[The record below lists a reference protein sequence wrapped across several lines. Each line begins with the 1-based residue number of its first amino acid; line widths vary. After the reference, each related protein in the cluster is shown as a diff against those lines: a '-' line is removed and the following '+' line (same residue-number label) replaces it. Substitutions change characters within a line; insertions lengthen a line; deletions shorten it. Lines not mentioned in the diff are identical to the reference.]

1 MKALDVENKVKE
13 IEELAGILKEFR
25 QKGKTI
31 VQCHGVFDLI
41 HPGHIRHFEAAKREG
56 DMLIVTITQDQYV
69 NKGPGRPVFN
79 QRLRAESVAALQ
91 AVDFVAINHWP
102 SAVEAIK
109 LLKPHVYVKGGE
121 YAAPESDVTG
131 MITHEEEAVKTAGGR
146 IHFTNEITYS
156 STELLNTHFDVYPD
170 DAQAFLKS
178 FRQRYSAGDVIKKLD
193 ALRRLKVLLIG
204 ETIIDEYHYCQAMGK
219 SPKELLV
226 TTKYLRDE
234 VFAGGILACA
244 NHVAGFCK
252 DVHLVTCLGSKNS
265 HEEFVR
271 SHLKPNVTTQFF
283 HRDDAS
289 TIVKRRY
296 VDHAFLSKM
305 FEVCFMDDSAVPAH
319 IERDMCVYLKS
330 VLRDYD
336 LVLVADYGH
345 GLLGTEAIKLVCAGA
360 RFLAVNT
367 QTNSANAG
375 YNLITKY
382 PRADFI
388 CIDEPEMRLAC
399 HDRVSDLRELIASTA
414 SRLNSQRTVVTR
426 GHLGSMA
433 YAVESGFFEVPV
445 FSSKIVDRVG
455 AGDAYLSVAAPCVAG
470 GMPMDLVGFIG
481 NAVGA
486 LAVRIVGNRSAVE
499 PVPLYKFITALL
511 K

>member
-1 MKALDVENKVKE
+1 MRALDVASKVKE
-13 IEELAGILKEFR
+13 LDELAEILQGLR
-25 QKGKTI
+25 QRGKTI

-56 DMLIVTITQDQYV
+56 EVLVVTITQDEHV

-91 AVDFVAINHWP
+91 DVDFVAINRWP

-131 MITHEEEAVKTAGGR
+131 MIVHEEEAIKAVGGR
-146 IHFTNEITYS
+146 IHFTNEITFS

-178 FRQRYSAGDVIKKLD
+178 FRQRYSAGDVIKRLD
-193 ALRRLKVLLIG
+193 GLRGLKVLLIG
-204 ETIIDEYHYCQAMGK
+204 ETIIDEYHYCQSMGK

-226 TTKYLRDE
+226 TTRYLREE
-234 VFAGGILACA
+234 VFTGGILACA
-244 NHVAGFCK
+244 NHVAGFCE

-271 SHLKPNVTTQFF
+271 SHLKPNVTVQLF

-296 VDHAFLSKM
+296 VEHAFLSKM
-305 FEVCFMDDSAVPAH
+305 FEVCFLDDSAIPRH
-319 IERDMCVYLKS
+319 IERDICAYLRS
-330 VLRDYD
+330 VIGDYD

-345 GLLGTEAIKLVCAGA
+345 GLMGPETINLLCAES

-382 PRADFI
+382 PHADFI
-388 CIDEPEMRLAC
+388 CIDEPEIRLAC
-399 HDRVSDLRELIASTA
+399 NDRVSDLRELITNTA
-414 SRLNSQRTVVTR
+414 HKLGSQRTIITR
-426 GHLGSMA
+426 GHHGSMT
-433 YAVESGFFEVPV
+433 YAADEGFFEVPV
-445 FSSKIVDRVG
+445 FSSKVVDRVG
-455 AGDAYLSVAAPCVAG
+455 AGDAYFSVAAPCVAA

>member
-1 MKALDVENKVKE
+1 MKAIDVSSKVKDLD
-13 IEELAGILKEFR
+13 ELAGVLAGLR
-25 QKGKTI
+25 QQGKTI
-31 VQCHGVFDLI
+31 VHCHGVFDLI

-56 DMLIVTITQDQYV
+56 DVLVVTITQDGFV

-91 AVDFVAINHWP
+91 WVDFVAINRWP
-102 SAVEAIK
+102 SAVEAIA
-109 LLKPHVYVKGGE
+109 LLKPNVYVKGGE

-131 MITHEEEAVKTAGGR
+131 MIVHEEEAVKAGGGR
-146 IHFTNEITYS
+146 IHFTNEITFS

-170 DAQAFLKS
+170 DAQAFLKG
-178 FRQRYSAGDVIKKLD
+178 FRQRYSAGEVIKRLD
-193 ALRRLKVLLIG
+193 SLRKLKVLVIG

-226 TTKYLRDE
+226 TTKYLREE
-234 VFAGGILACA
+234 VFAGGVLACA
-244 NHVAGFCK
+244 NHVAGFCE

-271 SHLKPNVTTQFF
+271 THLKPNVTAQFF
-283 HRDDAS
+283 HRDDSS

-296 VDHAFLSKM
+296 LDHAFLSKM
-305 FEVCFMDDSAVPAH
+305 FEVCFLDDTAIPSH
-319 IERDMCVYLKS
+319 IEQDMCAYLKS
-330 VLRDYD
+330 VIGDYD

-345 GLLGTEAIKLVCAGA
+345 GLMGSDTIGQLCADA

-399 HDRVSDLRELIASTA
+399 HNRVSDLRELMTGTT
-414 SRLNSQRTVVTR
+414 RKLGSQRAVVTR
-426 GHLGSMA
+426 GHLGSLT
-433 YAVESGFFEVPV
+433 YAAEEGFFEVPV

-455 AGDAYLSVAAPCVAG
+455 AGDAYLSVAAPCVAS
-470 GMPMDLVGFIG
+470 GMPMDLVGFVG

>member
-1 MKALDVENKVKE
+1 VAVDVANKVKE
-13 IEELAGILKEFR
+13 LEKLADILCELRG
-25 QKGKTI
+25 QGKTI

-56 DMLIVTITQDQYV
+56 DVLVVTITQDGYV

-91 AVDFVAINHWP
+91 VVDFVAVNQWP
-102 SAVEAIK
+102 TAVEAIR
-109 LLKPHVYVKGGE
+109 LLQPHVYVKGGE
-121 YAAPESDVTG
+121 YAEPENDVTG
-131 MITHEEEAVKTAGGR
+131 MIAQEESAVRAVGGR
-146 IHFTNEITYS
+146 THFTDEITFS
-156 STELLNTHFDVYPD
+156 STELLNDHFDVYPEE
-170 DAQAFLKS
+170 AQAFLKG
-178 FRQRYSAGDVIKKLD
+178 FRRRHSAGDVIRQLD
-193 ALRRLKVLLIG
+193 ALRALKVLVIG

-226 TTKYLRDE
+226 TTRYLRE
-234 VFAGGILACA
+234 ESFAGGILACA
-244 NHVAGFCK
+244 NHVAGFC
-252 DVHLVTCLGSKNS
+252 DTVHVVTCLGTKNS
-265 HEEFVR
+265 REEFVR
-271 SHLKPNVTTQFF
+271 SHLKPNITAKFF
-283 HRDDAS
+283 HRDDAA

-296 VDHAFLSKM
+296 LDQAFLSKM
-305 FEVCFMDDSAVPAH
+305 FEICFLDDSAIPPQV
-319 IERDMCVYLKS
+319 ERDICAYLTDAIKG
-330 VLRDYD
+330 YD

-345 GLLGTEAIKLVCAGA
+345 GLMGA
-360 RFLAVNT
+360 DIVNLLCRESRFLAVNV

-382 PRADFI
+382 PRADFV
-388 CIDEPEMRLAC
+388 CIDEPEIRLAC
-399 HDRVSDLRELIASTA
+399 HDRVSDLRELITDTA
-414 SRLNSQRTVVTR
+414 GKLNNRRTAITR
-426 GHLGSMA
+426 GHLGSMT
-433 YAVESGFFEVPV
+433 YAAEAGFAETPV

-455 AGDAYLSVAAPCVAG
+455 AGDAYLSVAAPCVAA
-470 GMPMDLVGFIG
+470 GMPMDLVGFVG

>member
-1 MKALDVENKVKE
+1 MKTGNGTSKVKDLD
-13 IEELAGILKEFR
+13 ELAELLQQLRR
-25 QKGKTI
+25 QGKTI
-31 VQCHGVFDLI
+31 VHCHGVFDLI

-56 DMLIVTITQDQYV
+56 DVLVVTITQDRHV

-79 QRLRAESVAALQ
+79 QRLRAESIAALQ
-91 AVDFVAINHWP
+91 TVDFVAVNRWP
-102 SAVEAIK
+102 SAVETIA
-109 LLKPHVYVKGGE
+109 LLKPRVYVKGSD
-121 YAAPESDVTG
+121 YSAPEQDVTG
-131 MITHEEEAVKTAGGR
+131 MIAQEEEAVKDVGGR
-146 IHFTNEITYS
+146 IHFTNEITFS
-156 STELLNTHFDVYPD
+156 STQLLNSHFDIYPD
-170 DAQAFLKS
+170 DAQAFLKG
-178 FRQRYSAGDVIKKLD
+178 FRQRYSAGDVIKQLD
-193 ALRRLKVLLIG
+193 SLRKLKVLLIG

-226 TTKYLRDE
+226 TTKYLREE

-244 NHVAGFCK
+244 NHVAGFCE
-252 DVHLVTCLGSKNS
+252 DVHLVTCLGSKDS

-271 SHLKPNVTTQFF
+271 SHLKSNVTVQFF

-296 VDHAFLSKM
+296 VDQAFLSKM
-305 FEVCFMDDSAVPAH
+305 FEVSFLDDSAIPPH
-319 IERDMCVYLKS
+319 IERDICKYLES
-330 VLRDYD
+330 TIGDYD

-345 GLLGTEAIKLVCAGA
+345 GLMGPDIINLLRSCA

-367 QTNSANAG
+367 QTNSANTG

-388 CIDEPEMRLAC
+388 CIDEPEIRLAC
-399 HDRVSDLRELIASTA
+399 HDRVSDLRSLISGIANKLGSK
-414 SRLNSQRTVVTR
+414 RTVITR
-426 GHLGSMA
+426 GHHGSMVYSA
-433 YAVESGFFEVPV
+433 EDGFFEVPV

-455 AGDAYLSVAAPCVAG
+455 AGDAYLSVAAPCVAL

>member
-1 MKALDVENKVKE
+1 MKGVNAASKVKE
-13 IEELAGILKEFR
+13 LEELAEILAEFR
-25 QKGKTI
+25 RQGKTI
-31 VQCHGVFDLI
+31 VQCHGVFDLL
-41 HPGHIRHFEAAKREG
+41 HPGHIRHFEAAKKEG
-56 DMLIVTITQDQYV
+56 DALIVTLTRDEHV

-79 QRLRAESVAALQ
+79 QRLRAESVAALH
-91 AVDFVAINHWP
+91 AVDFVAINRWP
-102 SAVEAIK
+102 SAVEAIA
-109 LLKPHVYVKGGE
+109 LLKPNVYVKGDE
-121 YAAPESDVTG
+121 YAAAERDVTG
-131 MITHEEEAVKTAGGR
+131 VINHEEAAVKAAGGR
-146 IHFTNEITYS
+146 IHFTNEITFS
-156 STELLNTHFDVYPD
+156 STELLNSHFDVYPD
-170 DAQAFLKS
+170 EAQAFLKG
-178 FRQRYSAGDVIKKLD
+178 FRQRYSAEDVIRRLD
-193 ALRRLKVLLIG
+193 SLRKLKVLLIG

-219 SPKELLV
+219 SPKEFLV
-226 TTKYLRDE
+226 TTKYLQEE

-244 NHVAGFCK
+244 NHVAGFSEE
-252 DVHLVTCLGSKNS
+252 VHLVTCLGSKDS

-271 SHLKPNVTTQFF
+271 SHLKPNVVPQFF
-283 HRDDAS
+283 HRDDTS

-305 FEVCFMDDSAVPAH
+305 FEVYFLDDSALPPR
-319 IERDMCVYLKS
+319 IEHEICAYLKS
-330 VLRDYD
+330 IIGDYD

-345 GLLGTEAIKLVCAGA
+345 GLMGSEMINLLCGGS

-367 QTNSANAG
+367 QTNSANSG
-375 YNLITKY
+375 FNLITKY

-399 HDRVSDLRELIASTA
+399 HNRVSDLQDLIAGVA
-414 SRLNSQRTVVTR
+414 SKLDSRCIVVTR
-426 GHLGSMA
+426 GHHGSMA
-433 YAVESGFFEVPV
+433 YAVEEGFFPIPV

-455 AGDAYLSVAAPCVAG
+455 AGDAYLSVAAPCVAAG
-470 GMPMDLVGFIG
+470 LPMDLVAFIG

>member
-1 MKALDVENKVKE
+1 MKAIDVTSKVKDLD
-13 IEELAGILKEFR
+13 ELAGVLAGLR
-25 QKGKTI
+25 QQGKTI
-31 VQCHGVFDLI
+31 VHCHGVFDLI

-56 DMLIVTITQDQYV
+56 DVLVVTITQDGFV

-91 AVDFVAINHWP
+91 WVDFVAINRWP
-102 SAVEAIK
+102 SAVEAIA
-109 LLKPHVYVKGGE
+109 LLKPDVYVKGGE

-131 MITHEEEAVKTAGGR
+131 MIVHEEETVKAGGGR
-146 IHFTNEITYS
+146 IHFTNEITFS

-170 DAQAFLKS
+170 DAQAFLKG
-178 FRQRYSAGDVIKKLD
+178 FRQRYSAGEVIKRLD
-193 ALRRLKVLLIG
+193 SLRKLKVLVIG

-226 TTKYLRDE
+226 TTKYLREE
-234 VFAGGILACA
+234 VFAGGVLACA
-244 NHVAGFCK
+244 NHVAGFCE

-271 SHLKPNVTTQFF
+271 THLKPNVTAQFF
-283 HRDDAS
+283 HRDDSS

-296 VDHAFLSKM
+296 LDHAFLSKM
-305 FEVCFMDDSAVPAH
+305 FEVCFLDDTAIPPR
-319 IERDMCVYLKS
+319 IEQDMCAYLKS
-330 VLRDYD
+330 VVGDYD

-345 GLLGTEAIKLVCAGA
+345 GLMGADTIGQLCADA

-399 HDRVSDLRELIASTA
+399 HNRVSDLRELMTGTTRKLS
-414 SRLNSQRTVVTR
+414 SQRAVVTR
-426 GHLGSMA
+426 GHLGSLA
-433 YAVESGFFEVPV
+433 YSAEEGFFEVPV

-455 AGDAYLSVAAPCVAG
+455 AGDAYLSVAAPCVAS
-470 GMPMDLVGFIG
+470 GMPMDLVGFVG

>member
-1 MKALDVENKVKE
+1 MKTVDVASKVKDLD
-13 IEELAGILKEFR
+13 ELAEMTEALRR
-25 QKGKTI
+25 QSKTI

-41 HPGHIRHFEAAKREG
+41 HPGHIRHFESAKREG
-56 DMLIVTITQDQYV
+56 DVLVVTITEDRHV

-91 AVDFVAINHWP
+91 VVDFVAINRCP
-102 SAVEAIK
+102 SAVEAIG
-109 LLKPHVYVKGGE
+109 LLKPHVYVKGSD
-121 YAAPESDVTG
+121 YSAPESDVTG
-131 MITHEEEAVKTAGGR
+131 MILHEEEAVKAHGGR
-146 IHFTNEITYS
+146 IHFTNEITFS

-170 DAQAFLKS
+170 DAQVFLKG
-178 FRQRYSAGDVIKKLD
+178 FRQRYSAGEVIKRLD
-193 ALRRLKVLLIG
+193 GLRKLKVLVIG
-204 ETIIDEYHYCQAMGK
+204 ETIIDEYHYCHPMGK

-226 TTKYLRDE
+226 TTRYLRE
-234 VFAGGILACA
+234 EAFAGGIMACA
-244 NHVAGFCK
+244 NHVAGFCE
-252 DVHLVTCLGSKNS
+252 DVHVVTCLGSKNS
-265 HEEFVR
+265 HEEFIR
-271 SHLKPNVTTQFF
+271 SHLKPNITAQFF
-283 HRDDAS
+283 HRDDVS

-305 FEVCFMDDSAVPAH
+305 FEVCFLDDSPIPLP
-319 IERDMCVYLKS
+319 IERDVCAYLKS
-330 VLRDYD
+330 VIGNYD

-345 GLLGTEAIKLVCAGA
+345 GLIGQDIINFLCTAS

-367 QTNSANAG
+367 QTNSANTG

-399 HDRVSDLRELIASTA
+399 HDRLSDLRDLMSGIARKQG
-414 SRLNSQRTVVTR
+414 SRRLAVTR
-426 GHLGSMA
+426 GHLGSLT
-433 YAVESGFFEVPV
+433 YAAEEGFFEIPV

-455 AGDAYLSVAAPCVAG
+455 AGDAYLSVAAPAVAS
-470 GMPMDLVGFIG
+470 GMPMDLAGFIG

-486 LAVRIVGNRSAVE
+486 LAVRIVGNRSSVE

>member
-1 MKALDVENKVKE
+1 MKTAADANKVKGL
-13 IEELAGILKEFR
+13 EELAQTVAELRR
-25 QKGKTI
+25 QGRRI

-56 DMLIVTITQDQYV
+56 DVLVVTVTQDEFV
-69 NKGPGRPVFN
+69 NRGPGRPKFN

-91 AVDFVAINHWP
+91 AVDYVAINRWP
-102 SAVEAIK
+102 SAVEAIT
-109 LLKPHVYVKGGE
+109 LLKPHVYVKGSE
-121 YAAPESDVTG
+121 YAAPEDDVTG
-131 MITHEEEAVKTAGGR
+131 MISLEEEAVKAVGGR
-146 IHFTNEITYS
+146 IHFTDDITFS
-156 STELLNTHFDVYPD
+156 STELLNSHFDVYPE
-170 DAQAFLKS
+170 DAQAFLEV
-178 FRQRYSAGDVIKKLD
+178 FRQQHSARDVIKQLD
-193 ALRRLKVLLIG
+193 SLRKLKVLVVG

-226 TTKYLRDE
+226 TTRYLREE

-244 NHVAGFCK
+244 NHVAGFCE

-265 HEEFVR
+265 REEFVR
-271 SHLKPNVTTQFF
+271 AHLKPNVTPQLF
-283 HRDDAS
+283 HRDDS
-289 TIVKRRY
+289 FTIVKRRY
-296 VDHAFLSKM
+296 VDDAFLAKM
-305 FEVCFMDDSAVPAH
+305 FEVCFLDEALIPASV
-319 IERDMCVYLKS
+319 EQDVCAYLKS
-330 VLRDYD
+330 VIGGYD

-345 GLLGTEAIKLVCAGA
+345 GLLGPGIINVLCAGSK
-360 RFLAVNT
+360 FLAVNT

-388 CIDEPEMRLAC
+388 CIDEPEIRLAC
-399 HDRVSDLRELIASTA
+399 HDRVSDLRELITA
-414 SRLNSQRTVVTR
+414 IARKLGSRRAAITR
-426 GHLGSMA
+426 GHLGSLA
-433 YAVESGFFEVPV
+433 FAVEEGFFEVPV

-455 AGDAYLSVAAPCVAG
+455 AGDAYLSIAAPCVAA

-486 LAVRIVGNRSAVE
+486 LAVLIVGNRSAVE

>member
-1 MKALDVENKVKE
+1 MKPADATTKVKDLD
-13 IEELAGILKEFR
+13 ELAEILGRLR
-25 QKGKTI
+25 QQGKTI
-31 VQCHGVFDLI
+31 VLCHGVFDLI

-56 DMLIVTITQDQYV
+56 AVLVVTVTQDGFV

-79 QRLRAESVAALQ
+79 QRLRAESLAALQ
-91 AVDFVAINHWP
+91 AVDFVAINRWP
-102 SAVEAIK
+102 SAVETIG

-131 MITHEEEAVKTAGGR
+131 MILQEEAAVKAVGGR
-146 IHFTNEITYS
+146 IHFTNEITFS

-178 FRQRYSAGDVIKKLD
+178 FRQRYSAGDVIRQLD
-193 ALRRLKVLLIG
+193 ALRRLKVLVIG

-226 TTKYLRDE
+226 TTKYLREE
-234 VFAGGILACA
+234 VFAGGVLACA
-244 NHVAGFCK
+244 NHVAGFCE

-271 SHLKPNVTTQFF
+271 SHLKPNVTAQFF
-283 HRDDAS
+283 HRDDSS

-296 VDHAFLSKM
+296 LDHAFLTKM
-305 FEVCFMDDSAVPAH
+305 FEVCFLDDSAIPPH
-319 IERDMCVYLKS
+319 IERDICAYLKS
-330 VLRDYD
+330 VVADYD

-345 GLLGTEAIKLVCAGA
+345 GLIGANTIALLCSEA

-382 PRADFI
+382 PHADFI

-399 HDRVSDLRELIASTA
+399 HDRVRDLRHLIAETA
-414 SRLNSQRTVVTR
+414 SKLGSRRVVVTR
-426 GHLGSMA
+426 GHLGSMS
-433 YAVESGFFEVPV
+433 YAVEDGFSEIPV

-455 AGDAYLSVAAPCVAG
+455 AGDAYLSVAAPCVAS
-470 GMPMDLVGFIG
+470 GMSMDLVGFVG

-486 LAVRIVGNRSAVE
+486 LAVRIVGNRSAIE
-499 PVPLYKFITALL
+499 AVPLYKFITALL

>member
-1 MKALDVENKVKE
+1 MKAVDVASKVKE
-13 IEELAGILKEFR
+13 LEDLAQTLHELRR
-25 QKGKTI
+25 QGKTI
-31 VQCHGVFDLI
+31 VHCHGVFDLI
-41 HPGHIRHFEAAKREG
+41 HPGHIRHFEVAKREG
-56 DMLIVTITQDQYV
+56 DVLVVTITQDRFV

-91 AVDFVAINHWP
+91 TVDFVAINRWP

-109 LLKPHVYVKGGE
+109 LLKPHVYVKGSD

-131 MITHEEEAVKTAGGR
+131 MIAHEEEAIKSVGGR
-146 IHFTNEITYS
+146 IHFTNEITFS
-156 STELLNTHFDVYPD
+156 STELLNKHFDVYPD
-170 DAQAFLKS
+170 DAQAFLKG
-178 FRQRYSAGDVIKKLD
+178 FRRRFSSRDVIKKLD
-193 ALRRLKVLLIG
+193 SLCKLKILVIG
-204 ETIIDEYHYCQAMGK
+204 EAIIDEYHYCQAMGK

-226 TTKYLRDE
+226 TTKYLRE
-234 VFAGGILACA
+234 EAFAGGILACA
-244 NHVAGFCK
+244 NHVAGFCE
-252 DVHLVTCLGSKNS
+252 DVHLVTCLGSRNS
-265 HEEFVR
+265 HEEFVN
-271 SHLKPNVTTQFF
+271 SHLKPNVTAQLF

-305 FEVCFMDDSAVPAH
+305 FEVCFLDDSAIPPH
-319 IERDMCVYLKS
+319 IERDICAYLKS
-330 VLRDYD
+330 VIGDYD

-345 GLLGTEAIKLVCAGA
+345 GLMGPEIINLLCSES

-388 CIDEPEMRLAC
+388 CIDEPEIRLAC
-399 HDRVSDLRELIASTA
+399 HDRVSDLRELIVSTA
-414 SRLNSQRTVVTR
+414 RKLGNQRTIITR
-426 GHLGSMA
+426 GHHGSMT
-433 YAVESGFFEVPV
+433 YAAQEGFFEIPV

-455 AGDAYLSVAAPCVAG
+455 AGDAYLSVAAPCVAA